1 MKQRR
6 SSQSVEQAVDLNQ
19 KSWQATKSDAM
30 RRRILDAAAV
40 LVMRTG
46 ITSLTISLVA
56 KEAGVSKGG
65 VLHHFATKQ
74 ALINGLI
81 RRVFDDLTYQIEQE
95 MIRNQERGAWSR
107 AFITVCLSKESPMA
121 VLVKALNP
129 VLNLTPE
136 IAHLEEQYYAYALN
150 GLQRD
155 GFTVSEALIIALTI
169 SSFIVAEAPNV
180 IAQTKVLRTELLRQV
195 DEVTKRDD

>member
-6 SSQSVEQAVDLNQ
+6 STQSAERTVDLDQ

-40 LVMRTG
+40 LVMRMG

-65 VLHHFATKQ
+65 VLHHFTTKR
-74 ALINGLI
+74 ALINGLL
-81 RRVFDDLTYQIEQE
+81 RMVFDDLTHQIEQE
-95 MIRNQERGAWSR
+95 MSRNQEQGAWSR
-107 AFITVCLSKESPMA
+107 AFITVCLSEDSPMA

-155 GFTVSEALIIALTI
+155 GFSFSEALIIALTI
-169 SSFIVAEAPNV
+169 SSFIVAEAPMV
-180 IAQTKVLRTELLRQV
+180 VGQTEALRTELLRRV
-195 DEVTKRDD
+195 DEIIDRDD